1 MRPLSLLAPAVSGWL
16 TVTVVALPGTSG
28 TPRRKPGRRGRRAA
42 WLLYAGLLYQGGL
55 PMAAAED
62 AVNDELMW
70 ESVKG
75 CTVAE
80 EVAIYVG
87 LFEGR
92 GKHLAEARECL
103 KTLGREDLLFGEEP
117 AAVSEH
123 AEQASG
129 LSLEQ
134 EIQAALGAAGFDAGP
149 ADGKFGP
156 KTRRAIRAW
165 QLDNGYEGTGFFEP
179 DQIMALLS
187 AAPQAV
193 APESSLAVMLE
204 PKCAELPGQY
214 LNETHAECWQAI
226 ENQPGCFLW
235 RTHYHSDDQ
244 DLRWTGPC
252 RDGVAEGHGT
262 YSVRAGSEHSPYEG
276 VGTLAHGRAV
286 GRWIDTWSGGSRCE
300 VNYFEE
306 SSGEWTC
313 TYADGARY
321 EGEWRDG
328 NRHGN
333 GTFWYANG
341 GRYEGDWRDGN
352 RHGYGTLRYANGDLY
367 EGKFREGNRHGFGT
381 LTWIDGNRYQ
391 GNWRDDVRSGMGTHV
406 FAIGGEYHGAWQ
418 NDRPHGYGTHRMA
431 SGTVLQG
438 QWRAGCLSNQV
449 GWAALNTTKAAC
461 GF

>member
-1 MRPLSLLAPAVSGWL
+1 MKPLSLLALTVSGWL
-16 TVTVVALPGTSG
+16 TVAVVALPGTSG
-28 TPRRKPGRRGRRAA
+28 TPWRKLGRRGWRAA
-42 WLLYAGLLYQGGL
+42 WLLCAGLLYQGGL

-62 AVNDELMW
+62 AVNDELFW
-70 ESVKG
+70 QSVKG

-80 EVAIYVG
+80 EVALYIEV
-87 LFEGR
+87 FEGR

-103 KTLGREDLLFGEEP
+103 KTLGREGLLSGEEP

-149 ADGKFGP
+149 ADGEFGP

-165 QLDNGYEGTGFFEP
+165 QLDNGYEGTGFLEP
-179 DQIMALLS
+179 DQVMALLS

-193 APESSLAVMLE
+193 APEAPLAVMLE

-276 VGTLAHGRAV
+276 VGVLAHGRAV
-286 GRWIDTWSGGSRCE
+286 GRWIDTWSDGSQCE
-300 VNYFEE
+300 VHYFEE
-306 SSGEWTC
+306 SSGERTC
-313 TYADGARY
+313 TYAGGGRY

-328 NRHGN
+328 YWHGY
-333 GTFWYANG
+333 GAVWYADGGHYEGEFRNG
-341 GRYEGDWRDGN
+341 MRQGRGTLTLANGDRYEGEWRDGI
-352 RHGYGTLRYANGDLY
+352 RHGYGIQAYADGFHY
-367 EGKFREGNRHGFGT
+367 EGAFR
-381 LTWIDGNRYQ
+381 
-391 GNWRDDVRSGMGTHV
+391 
-406 FAIGGEYHGAWQ
+406 
-418 NDRPHGYGTHRMA
+418 DRPHGFGRVTLPKGEQH
-431 SGTVLQG
+431 QG
-438 QWRAGCLSNQV
+438 QWNNGCYRGSGTFRVMLE
-449 GWAALNTTKAAC
+449 TTSAAC